1 MRRSTDSLG
10 RRYLTPEEK
19 GRIEKLYDTGTP
31 IMTIGDVLG
40 RSHQTV
46 RNYINYGRYTP
57 KTGQRNTQSRDCRTT
72 SRSAKFEGKDAT
84 CPGCLRKLEFDTDGN
99 GRLVEYCLTCVA

>member
-46 RNYINYGRYTP
+46 RNYINHGRYP
-57 KTGQRNTQSRDCRTT
+57 MKGGQRNFRHNTG
-72 SRSAKFEGKDAT
+72 RSLATMVEGKDAT
-84 CPGCLRKLEFDTDGN
+84 CPTCERKLFFNTDGN
-99 GRLVEYCLTCVA
+99 GHLLEYCITCVA